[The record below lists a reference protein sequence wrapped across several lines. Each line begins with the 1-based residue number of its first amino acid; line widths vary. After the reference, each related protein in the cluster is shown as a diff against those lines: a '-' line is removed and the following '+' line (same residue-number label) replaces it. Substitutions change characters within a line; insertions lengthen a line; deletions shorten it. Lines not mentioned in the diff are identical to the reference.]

1 MDWQLLGSRPPNQ
14 GERFQNRW
22 WRRCLGGSVAA
33 LLAIAMQSLGLL
45 HPLERWAYI
54 ALFRQR
60 GPVSWDDRIV
70 LVAIDRAA
78 IADLEAQ
85 NWSRQPYIKLLETL
99 ALGQP
104 RVVVLDMLLQKPTVH
119 DAALAQA
126 LHNDFASVLAIAWD
140 QDGDIFQAAPKLRQ
154 AAAAQGHIV
163 KSENPDGLTRHIAP
177 EINETPALSLAATEL
192 YGQKDN
198 RILSRSGTLW
208 INWPDTVENLTTYS
222 FKDVVEGRIDPVV
235 FQDKIVVIGTT
246 AVGFDAVET
255 PFDLDPPAN
264 GVHLHSALI
273 DNLLRDNLLQ
283 PWGRDLRWTFPL
295 YFLMGMGL
303 SLGLGSYRWRQKL
316 TIGAVVFLVWGIGGG
331 ASFQYN
337 ILLPIVTPSVLI
349 FSTVAIAIL
358 QDRWVLDGIVEQQK
372 SLIYHQNLYDSLTG
386 LPNRTLFMKY
396 LRAAAHHTGPY
407 GNMTFA
413 VLFLDIDRF
422 KVINA
427 HRGHQTGDILLGAIA
442 KRLQQWIAQSQSTLS
457 DDDCRILARFGGD
470 EFTLLLQNLTDI
482 EDAIKAAREI
492 DRLFLNSFEID
503 GQEIFS
509 SVSIGIAWSQPISHR
524 EALDLPALAA
534 FDQPESILRNAEI
547 AMYQAKVQGKARYAL
562 FNSNLHQN
570 AIALLQLETDLR
582 QAVGHPP
589 HSTSPSAATRL
600 RSSLGS
606 RTSIALNLDRQ
617 DILLSREFRVYYQ
630 PIVSLQTGKIIGF
643 EALIRWQHPQRGLIS
658 PVEFIPLAEET
669 GLITILG
676 EWVLR
681 QACEQLA
688 QWHQNLAEGEQLMM
702 TVNLSPAQLKK
713 PDLPQ
718 IVAKILQKTHL
729 NSHKLKL
736 EITESGLM
744 ENIDIA
750 LSLLQRFTKLGVQLS
765 IDDFG
770 IGYSSLGRLQH
781 LPFNTLKIDQ
791 SFVRW
796 MGFENESLE
805 IVQTILTLAH
815 NLGMNVVAEGV
826 ESLEQLSQ
834 LRQLQCDYGQGYLFS
849 RPIDAIAATTLL
861 TADPRW

>member
-22 WRRCLGGSVAA
+22 WQRCLGGSVAA
-33 LLAIAMQSLGLL
+33 LFAIAMQSLGLL
-45 HPLERWAYI
+45 NSIERWGYI
-54 ALFRQR
+54 ALFQQR
-60 GPVSWDDRIV
+60 GNTPWDERVV
-70 LVAIDRAA
+70 LLAIDRAA
-78 IADLEAQ
+78 IADLEAK
-85 NWSRQPYIKLLETL
+85 NWSRQQYIEVLENL

-104 RVVVLDMLLQKPTVH
+104 RVVVLDMVLQKPTAH
-119 DAALAQA
+119 DAALAIA
-126 LHNDFASVLAIAWD
+126 LQDYFASVLAVAWN
-140 QDGDIFQAAPKLRQ
+140 QEGEIFQSTPVLRE
-154 AAAAQGHIV
+154 AAAAQGHVV
-163 KSENPDGLTRHIAP
+163 KQENPDGLTQYVVP
-177 EINETPALSLAATEL
+177 EIHATPALSLAATDLYQPDQAQEREL
-192 YGQKDN
+192 PEA
-198 RILSRSGTLW
+198 LW
-208 INWPDTVENLTTYS
+208 INWPGAVNGLTTYS
-222 FKDVVEGRIDPVV
+222 FKDAIDRRIDPAV
-235 FQDKIVVIGTT
+235 FQDKIVIIGTT
-246 AVGFDAVET
+246 ALGFDPIVT
-255 PFDLDPPAN
+255 PFNLDPPAS
-264 GVHLHSALI
+264 GIHLHAALI
-273 DNLLRDNLLQ
+273 DNLLTDRLLK
-283 PWGRDLRWTFPL
+283 PWGRDLSQTWL
-295 YFLMGMGL
+295 IYLFLGAAVSL
-303 SLGLGSYRWRQKL
+303 SLSPYRWRKKL
-316 TIGAVVFLVWGIGGG
+316 ALGTTLFVAWGVVVVV
-331 ASFQYN
+331 AFQHH
-337 ILLPIVTPSVLI
+337 ILLPIATPSVMLVG
-349 FSTVAIAIL
+349 TVAIALL
-358 QDRWVLDGIVEQQK
+358 QDRFVLDRILQK
-372 SLIYHQNLYDSLTG
+372 QKAIIHRQTLYDSLTG
-386 LPNRTLFMKY
+386 LPNRTLFMQY
-396 LRAAAHHTGPY
+396 LKTAAQGGGSYTEMA
-407 GNMTFA
+407 FA
-413 VLFLDIDRF
+413 VLFLDLDRF

-427 HRGHQTGDILLGAIA
+427 HRGHQTGDLLLVAIA
-442 KRLQQWIAQSQSTLS
+442 HRLQQWADQPKHLLNG
-457 DDDCRILARFGGD
+457 DRPPLLARFGGD
-470 EFTLLLQNLTDI
+470 EFTLLLHNLNHID
-482 EDAIKAAREI
+482 EAIKAAQEI
-492 DRLFLNSFEID
+492 DNLFLSSFHID

-509 SVSIGIAWSQPISHR
+509 SVSIGIAWSQPINHR
-524 EALDLPALAA
+524 EVVDLPALAA
-534 FDQPESILRNAEI
+534 FERPENILRNAEI

-582 QAVGHPP
+582 QAIGHAP
-589 HSTSPSAATRL
+589 HTASSSANSRFKAAMGT
-600 RSSLGS
+600 
-606 RTSIALNLDRQ
+606 RTSTALNLDRR
-617 DILLSREFRVYYQ
+617 DLLLSREFRVYYQ

-688 QWHQNLAEGEQLMM
+688 EWHQTLVGGAQLMM
-702 TVNLSPAQLKK
+702 TVNLSPAQLKQ

-718 IVAKILQKTHL
+718 AVAKILQKTHL
-729 NSHKLKL
+729 NPHKLKL

-750 LSLLQRFTKLGVQLS
+750 ISLLQRFTKLGVQLS

-834 LRQLQCDYGQGYLFS
+834 LRQLHCDYGQGYLFS

>member
-22 WRRCLGGSVAA
+22 WQQCLGGSVAA
-33 LLAIAMQSLGLL
+33 LLTIAMHSLGLL
-45 HPLERWAYI
+45 YPLERWAYI
-54 ALFRQR
+54 SLFRQR
-60 GPVSWDDRIV
+60 GPDLWDDRIV

-126 LHNDFASVLAIAWD
+126 LHNDFASVLAIAWN
-140 QDGDIFQAAPKLRQ
+140 QDGDIFQSAPLLRQ
-154 AAAAQGHIV
+154 AAAAQGHVV
-163 KSENPDGLTRHIAP
+163 KKENPDGLTRHIAP
-177 EINETPALSLAATEL
+177 EIHETPALSLAAAEL
-192 YGQKDN
+192 YWQKEN
-198 RILSRSGTLW
+198 RTPSRPATLW
-208 INWPDTVENLTTYS
+208 INWPDTVENLTSYS
-222 FKDVVEGRIDPVV
+222 FKDVVEGRISPTA

-255 PFDLDPPAN
+255 PFDFDPPAS

-273 DNLLRDNLLQ
+273 DNLLKDNLLQ
-283 PWGRDLRWTFPL
+283 PWGHDLRWTFPL
-295 YFLMGMGL
+295 YFLMGIGL
-303 SLGLGSYRWRQKL
+303 SLGLGSYRWRQKV
-316 TIGAVVFLVWGIGGG
+316 TIGAIVFLVWGIGGV
-331 ASFQYN
+331 ASFQHN
-337 ILLPIVTPSVLI
+337 ILLPLVTPSVLI
-349 FSTVAIAIL
+349 LSTVAIAIL
-358 QDRWVLDGIVEQQK
+358 QDRFALDGIVEQQK
-372 SLIYHQNLYDSLTG
+372 ALIYQQNLYDSLTG

-407 GNMTFA
+407 ADTTFA
-413 VLFLDIDRF
+413 VLFLDLDRF

-427 HRGHQTGDILLGAIA
+427 HRGHQTGDILLVAIA
-442 KRLQQWIAQSQSTLS
+442 RRLQQWTTQSQSSLS
-457 DDDCRILARFGGD
+457 GDRCRILARFGGD

-492 DRLFLNSFEID
+492 DRLFLNSFHID

-509 SVSIGIAWSQPISHR
+509 SVSIGIAWSHPISHR
-524 EALDLPALAA
+524 ETLDLPALTA

-589 HSTSPSAATRL
+589 HSAPPSAATRL
-600 RSSLGS
+600 RSVIGS
-606 RTSIALNLDRQ
+606 RTATALNLDRQ
-617 DILLSREFRVYYQ
+617 DLLLSREFRVYYQ
-630 PIVSLQTGKIIGF
+630 PIISLQTGKIIGF

-669 GLITILG
+669 GLIMILG

-688 QWHQNLAEGEQLMM
+688 QWHQTLAGGEELMI
-702 TVNLSPAQLKK
+702 TVNLSPAQLKQ

-729 NSHKLKL
+729 NSQKLKL

-861 TADPRW
+861 CADPRW

>member
-22 WRRCLGGSVAA
+22 WQRCLGGSVAA
-33 LLAIAMQSLGLL
+33 LLAIAMQGLGLL
-45 HPLERWAYI
+45 HPLERWAYV

-60 GPVSWDDRIV
+60 GPEAWDDRIV

-78 IADLEAQ
+78 IADLERQ
-85 NWSRQPYIKLLETL
+85 NWSRQSYIQLLETL

-119 DAALAQA
+119 DAALAKA
-126 LHNDFASVLAIAWD
+126 LQNNFASVLAVAWN
-140 QDGDIFQAAPKLRQ
+140 QDGGIFESAPRLRQ
-154 AAAAQGHIV
+154 AAAAQGHVV
-163 KSENPDGLTRHIAP
+163 KQENPDGLTRHIAP
-177 EINETPALSLAATEL
+177 EIHATPALSLAAAEL
-192 YGQKDN
+192 YWQKDN
-198 RILSRSGTLW
+198 RTPSRPATLW
-208 INWPDTVENLTTYS
+208 INWPDAVENLTTYS
-222 FKDVVEGRIDPVV
+222 FKDVVDGRISPAV
-235 FQDKIVVIGTT
+235 FRDKIVVIGTT
-246 AVGFDAVET
+246 AAGFDAVKT
-255 PFDLDPPAN
+255 PFDLDPPAS
-264 GVHLHSALI
+264 GVHLHTALI
-273 DNLLRDNLLQ
+273 DNLLRDTLLQ
-283 PWGRDLRWTFPL
+283 PWGHDLRWTFPL
-295 YFLMGMGL
+295 YFLMGWGL
-303 SLGLGSYRWRQKL
+303 SLGLRSYQWWQKV
-316 TIGAVVFLVWGIGGG
+316 TIGAIIFLVWGIGGVV
-331 ASFQYN
+331 SFQYN
-337 ILLPIVTPSVLI
+337 ILLPIVTPSILI
-349 FSTVAIAIL
+349 LSTVAIAIL
-358 QDRWVLDGIVEQQK
+358 QDRIVLDGIVKRQK
-372 SLIYHQNLYDSLTG
+372 ALIDRQNLYDSLTG

-396 LRAAAHHTGPY
+396 LRAAAHRAGLY
-407 GNMTFA
+407 GDITFA
-413 VLFLDIDRF
+413 ILFLDLDRF

-427 HRGHQTGDILLGAIA
+427 HRGHQTGDLLLVAIA
-442 KRLQQWIAQSQSTLS
+442 HRLQQWTTQSFLS
-457 DDDCRILARFGGD
+457 SDRCPILARFGGD
-470 EFTLLLQNLTDI
+470 EFTLLLPNLKDI
-482 EDAIKAAREI
+482 EDAIQAAREI
-492 DRLFLNSFEID
+492 DRLFLSPFHID

-524 EALDLPALAA
+524 EALDLTTLAA

-582 QAVGHPP
+582 QALGHPP
-589 HSTSPSAATRL
+589 HCASSSTATRL
-600 RSSLGS
+600 RSAIGTP
-606 RTSIALNLDRQ
+606 TSTALNLDRQ
-617 DILLSREFRVYYQ
+617 DILLGREFRVYYQ

-681 QACEQLA
+681 QACKQLA
-688 QWHQNLAEGEQLMM
+688 QWHKTLAGQEELMM
-702 TVNLSPAQLKK
+702 TVNLSPAQLKQ
-713 PDLPQ
+713 PNLPQ
-718 IVAKILQKTHL
+718 IVEKLLQKNHL
-729 NSHKLKL
+729 NSQKLKL